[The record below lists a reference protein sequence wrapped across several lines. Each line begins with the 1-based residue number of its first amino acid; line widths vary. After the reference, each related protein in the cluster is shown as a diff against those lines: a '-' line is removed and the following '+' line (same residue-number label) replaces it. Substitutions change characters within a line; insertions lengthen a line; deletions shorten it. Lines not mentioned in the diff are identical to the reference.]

1 MSLRICTEF
10 KKEFGMF
17 ENMHKEFKKEFG
29 MFENMHKEFK
39 KEFGIIFHIP

>member
-1 MSLRICTEF
+1 
-10 KKEFGMF
+10 MF